1 MVEVLIL
8 KTYLYGT
15 SSYADSETSARFFSK
30 TRWSHYTWNYN
41 KASTYENSKVV
52 TQPPACFPHNRKFGG
67 QQLIT
72 FLYFWAMLACV
83 LHREPFI
90 EKVVLANYSSQVIE
104 TVGVHPPTPP
114 WRPHQ
119 KTPLHTHK
127 ILKRCNNFFLSHM
140 RNYSEFM
147 ATFANK
153 TVSLS
158 KIVSLSEICSLYVQ
172 DIMFKTVHSQ
182 VSCFGGENES
192 DTGDYWRLVVL
203 LDM

>member
-8 KTYLYGT
+8 KTYHYGT
-15 SSYADSETSARFFSK
+15 SSYADCETSAKFFSK

-41 KASTYENSKVV
+41 KASTHENSKVV
-52 TQPPACFPHNRKFGG
+52 TQPPSCFPHNRKFGG

-114 WRPHQ
+114 GAHPKKHH
-119 KTPLHTHK
+119 HTHTK
-127 ILKRCNNFFLSHM
+127 FWSFPINTIHCNSFLLSLM
-140 RNYSEFM
+140 RNYSEFR
-147 ATFANK
+147 ATFAN
-153 TVSLS
+153 
-158 KIVSLSEICSLYVQ
+158 
-172 DIMFKTVHSQ
+172 
-182 VSCFGGENES
+182 
-192 DTGDYWRLVVL
+192 
-203 LDM
+203 